1 MIKMI
6 ASVVEAKKILLNSIL
21 FFCILFLVKCTPS
34 LKEPRLLTVSG
45 TTMGTVYNIKI
56 PDHQVS
62 GRSVDMVA
70 LKSGIETVL
79 REINEKMSTFLK
91 DSEISRFNR
100 FQFSDWFPVSAE
112 TAWVIKKS
120 FEVSEKSEGAFDI
133 TVGSLVNLWG
143 FGPLETREI
152 PEDRDIQE
160 KLMLTGYKNIGVR
173 LSPPALIKKKR
184 KEMICDLSAI
194 AKGYGVDRIA
204 QYLEAENIAD
214 YLVEIG
220 GELRA
225 KGKNHHNQWWR
236 IGIATPDDSLGIHKV
251 VVLKNMSMATSGD
264 YRNYFEKD
272 GIRYS
277 HTIDPVTGR
286 PIVHNLASV
295 TVVGDSCLYA
305 DALATALNVLGPER
319 GFDLA
324 VRENMAAFFILRAEN
339 GFRVKSTPRFE
350 DGFNRSES

>member
-1 MIKMI
+1 
-6 ASVVEAKKILLNSIL
+6 
-21 FFCILFLVKCTPS
+21 
-34 LKEPRLLTVSG
+34 
-45 TTMGTVYNIKI
+45 
-56 PDHQVS
+56 
-62 GRSVDMVA
+62 MVA

-100 FQFSDWFPVSAE
+100 FQLSDWFSVSAE
-112 TAWVIKKS
+112 TVWVIKKS
-120 FEVSEKSEGAFDI
+120 FEVSEKTEGAFDI
-133 TVGSLVNLWG
+133 TVGPLVNLWG
-143 FGPLETREI
+143 FGSWETREI

-160 KLMLTGYKNIGVR
+160 KLLLTDYKNIMVR
-173 LSPPALIKKKR
+173 LSPPALKKKR

-236 IGIATPDDSLGIHKV
+236 IGIATPDDSFGIHKV

-272 GIRYS
+272 GVRYS

-286 PIVHNLASV
+286 PIAHNLASV
-295 TVVGDSCLYA
+295 TVLGNSCLYA
-305 DALATALNVLGPER
+305 DALATALNVLGPEK

-324 VRENMAAFFILRAEN
+324 VRENVAAFFILRAEN

-350 DGFNRSES
+350 NGFNRSES